1 PRVLRAADDGR
12 LSRLVAEA
20 AIARR
25 DGGASS
31 VAIICKTE
39 RETRRAYASLKPL
52 LPGLARITK
61 ETLHYEAGVMIL
73 PAYLAKGLEF
83 DAVILYDAGAAVY
96 AEAKERKLFYT
107 ACTRALHHLD
117 VFYLGE
123 LTPFLLNE

>member
-1 PRVLRAADDGR
+1 LRRAADETE

-20 AIARR
+20 AAARR

-31 VAIICKTE
+31 IAIICKTE
-39 RETRRAYASLKPL
+39 RETKSAHALLKPL
-52 LPGLARITK
+52 VPGLTRITK

-83 DAVILYDAGAAVY
+83 DAVILYDAGAGVY

-117 VFYLGE
+117 VFYQGE
-123 LTPFLLNE
+123 LTPFLSND